1 MEIEFRDLK
10 KQYSKYEKDINEA
23 IFGVLKS
30 GEFIGGDPVNELE
43 HNLSS
48 FVEKKHCITC
58 GNGTDALSL
67 VLRAWNIGIG
77 DAVFVPNFTFFATAE
92 VVSLLGAT
100 PIFVD
105 VDEDTYNISSTAL
118 EKKIN
123 EVLFE
128 RKLKPKVI
136 ITVDL
141 FGLLADYDNITKIAT
156 KYSLKILED
165 AAQAFGATYNGKKAC
180 SFGDAATTSF
190 FPAKPLGC
198 YGDGGAI
205 FTDDDQLKSIIE
217 SLKVHGKGRDKYDN
231 VRIGVNSRLDTIQA
245 AILNVK
251 FQAFVNHE
259 IDDINAVYEKYISS
273 LNGYV
278 QIPKIPKGFKSTFAQ
293 FSIKL
298 KSKRDRDSLKN
309 YLSKFN
315 IPSQVYY
322 KKPLHHQE
330 AFASLKNSDLDYPV
344 SISLSKRI
352 LSLPMHPY
360 LNTDEI
366 LFISSKIIEFIKKL
380 ENIEGE

>member
-10 KQYSKYEKDINEA
+10 KQYSKHEKDINEA
-23 IFGVLKS
+23 IYGVLKT

-43 HNLSS
+43 RILSS
-48 FVEKKHCITC
+48 YVGKKHCITC

-77 DAVFVPNFTFFATAE
+77 HAVFVPNFTFFATAE

-105 VDEDTYNISSTAL
+105 VDEDTYNISAAAL
-118 EKKIN
+118 EIKIN
-123 EVLFE
+123 EVLIE
-128 RKLKPKVI
+128 GKLDPKVI

-141 FGLLADYDNITKIAT
+141 FGLLSDYDNITKIAI
-156 KYSLKILED
+156 KYNLKVLED

-205 FTDDDQLKSIIE
+205 FTDDDQLKNLIE

-231 VRIGVNSRLDTIQA
+231 VRIGVNSRLDSIQA

-251 FQAFVNHE
+251 FRAFIKHE
-259 IDDINAVYEKYISS
+259 IDDINTVYDKYSKLLS
-273 LNGYV
+273 GYV

-298 KSKRDRDSLKN
+298 NSKSDRDSLKD
-309 YLSKFN
+309 YLSKFG
-315 IPSQVYY
+315 IPSHVYY
-322 KKPLHHQE
+322 QKPLHHQE
-330 AFASLKNSDLDYPV
+330 AFASLKNSDIDYPV

-360 LNTDEI
+360 LNTNEI

-380 ENIEGE
+380 GTSEGE